1 MLSLALRPACLHR
14 LGQPRFLGN
23 ASSAGPV
30 KAECISGLR
39 SRFGG
44 ALLWLSRCWLAKRS
58 SHSSITPRLASRLGQ
73 PLPVFKTQG
82 AAVLVERAML
92 RGRHRLQ
99 VLGAV
104 VITNLILVMYMLGR
118 LQSSTVGKFP
128 VQSVLKDVSLAA
140 VMLVRGCLGML
151 RRPNVY
157 IPIVVITLRLFA
169 VRQIRRIGVMAMTIP
184 TLPSFQESTTAT
196 FTKPL
201 IHETSI

>member
-1 MLSLALRPACLHR
+1 
-14 LGQPRFLGN
+14 
-23 ASSAGPV
+23 
-30 KAECISGLR
+30 
-39 SRFGG
+39 
-44 ALLWLSRCWLAKRS
+44 
-58 SHSSITPRLASRLGQ
+58 
-73 PLPVFKTQG
+73 
-82 AAVLVERAML
+82 ML

-201 IHETSI
+201 IHEPST